1 MRALRV
7 VCRGLTNGKLG
18 KGMAAIVHIH
28 ATEGVHADLI
38 QFKGIFRLSLKAQTP
53 GSGV

>member
-1 MRALRV
+1 MKSKVKRLYLNA
-7 VCRGLTNGKLG
+7 GAMSSMPWDLTNEGKLS

-38 QFKGIFRLSLKAQTP
+38 QF
-53 GSGV
+53 